1 MIQPDIPFNE
11 INRLEVLCGLRI
23 LDTPA
28 EERFDRL
35 TRMAKHMFNVP
46 IALVTLVDENR
57 QWFKSCIGLE
67 ATEASRDIS
76 FCGHTIL
83 DSEVLVV
90 PSASSDHRFIDN
102 PFVIDVPNVEFY
114 AGYPLVVGGYRLGTL
129 CIADNRIRDFDDQ
142 DIAALKDLA
151 ATVEQELSA
160 LQMATHDEL
169 TGILNRR
176 GFISLAQN
184 SLNLSVRDGVTCTLV
199 YLDLDDFKL
208 INDNFGHEVGDKIL
222 HSFAAFLN
230 RSFRDSDIVA
240 RLAGDE
246 FVLLLNNAS
255 QQDAQKIM
263 VNFKQS
269 LLDHLQQSEM
279 RCNVSFSMGFVEF
292 NLNKHSSI
300 DLLLSE
306 ADQQMYVCKGAKR

>member
-1 MIQPDIPFNE
+1 MKQPDIPCNE
-11 INRLEVLCGLRI
+11 INRLEVLRALGV

-35 TRMAKHMFNVP
+35 TRMAKRMFNVP

-57 QWFKSCIGLE
+57 QWFKSSIGIE

-76 FCGHTIL
+76 FCGHAIL

-90 PSASSDHRFIDN
+90 PSASNDHRFVDN
-102 PFVIDVPNVEFY
+102 PLVIEEPNVEFY
-114 AGYPLVVGGYRLGTL
+114 AGCPLVVGGYRLGTL
-129 CIADNRIRDFDDQ
+129 CIADNRARDFDEQ

-160 LQMATHDEL
+160 LQMATHDDL

-184 SLNLSVRDGVTCTLV
+184 SLTLSVRNGFTCTLV

-208 INDNFGHEVGDKIL
+208 INDNFGHAVGDKIL
-222 HSFAAFLN
+222 HSFAALLN

-240 RLAGDE
+240 RLSGDE
-246 FVLLLNNAS
+246 FVLLLNNAT
-255 QQDAQKIM
+255 QQEAQKIM
-263 VNFKQS
+263 INFKQS
-269 LLDHLQQSEM
+269 LLNYLLQSEV
-279 RCNVSFSMGFVEF
+279 RCNVSFSTGFVEF
-292 NLNKHSSI
+292 DPNKHSSI

-306 ADQQMYVCKGAKR
+306 ADQQMYACKGAKR